1 MKNENENERP
11 KPGNC
16 CDGDFSTWQVRLR
29 DERSEVLLRT
39 IKLKKH
45 MDDPEAKHNRTEWEM
60 LQHQFCAMREY
71 LQALTDRC
79 VYYGLIESGDL
90 GIHY

>member
-1 MKNENENERP
+1 MENENERP
-11 KPGNC
+11 ACPPVES
-16 CDGDFSTWQVRLR
+16 DTVALPTWQMRLVE
-29 DERSEVLLRT
+29 ERKELLYRT
-39 IKLKKH
+39 IKLKKA
-45 MDDPEAKHNRTEWEM
+45 MDDPEKKLNNREWEM
-60 LQHQFCAMREY
+60 LRAQFCFMRDY